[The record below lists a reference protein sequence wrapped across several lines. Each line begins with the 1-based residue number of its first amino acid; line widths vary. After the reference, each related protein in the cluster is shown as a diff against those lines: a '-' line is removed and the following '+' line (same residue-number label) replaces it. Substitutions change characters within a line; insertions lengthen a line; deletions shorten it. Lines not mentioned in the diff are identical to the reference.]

1 MKLKTF
7 ILVSV
12 LSFGLFGW
20 ANYASWSL
28 PHPIDENG
36 ALGKKVWQKHNCVSC
51 HTLFGNG
58 GYVGQD
64 LTHIIAKRNRT
75 ELVDFFLNPPVY
87 PPDKKSKHP
96 GLTQVESEKLISYFE
111 YLNDIPTLGWPP
123 TPRNTE
129 GREGL

>member
-12 LSFGLFGW
+12 VSFGMFGW

-28 PHPIDENG
+28 PHPIEEDEV
-36 ALGKKVWQKHNCVSC
+36 LGKKVWQKYNCVSC

-64 LTHIIAKRNRT
+64 LTHIRAKRNQA
-75 ELVDFFLNPPVY
+75 ELIDFFLNPPIY
-87 PPDKKSKHP
+87 PPHKKHRHP
-96 GLTQVESEKLISYFE
+96 GLTRVEAENLISYFE
-111 YLNDIPTLGWPP
+111 FLDKIPTLGWPP
-123 TPRNTE
+123 ASRNME
-129 GREGL
+129 DREDL